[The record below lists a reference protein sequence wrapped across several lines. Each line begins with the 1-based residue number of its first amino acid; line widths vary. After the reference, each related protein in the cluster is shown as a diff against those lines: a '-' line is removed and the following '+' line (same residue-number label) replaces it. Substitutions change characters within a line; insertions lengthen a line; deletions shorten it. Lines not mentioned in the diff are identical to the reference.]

1 MENAKIE
8 YLKHF
13 KISNNFI
20 FYLHSVSDKESQKL
34 NYHYFNKNLPAD
46 VITVPL
52 YRNLEEINKLDKNE
66 NEILGDLFLNRNL
79 IKENAFKYKK
89 TLVEEFQLVL
99 IHGLLHLVG
108 FSHKEEDKL
117 TSDAFASVILK
128 HNNPCGASLSNSA
141 SQAFLNALE

>member
-20 FYLHSVSDKESQKL
+20 FYLHSVSDNDSQKL

-52 YRNLEEINKLDKNE
+52 YKNLKEINKLDKKE

-117 TSDAFASVILK
+117 KKIENQILK
-128 HNNPCGASLSNSA
+128 KVWVNVR
-141 SQAFLNALE
+141 

>member
-1 MENAKIE
+1 METAKIE
-8 YLKHF
+8 YLRHF

-117 TSDAFASVILK
+117 KKIENQILNK
-128 HNNPCGASLSNSA
+128 VWSNG
-141 SQAFLNALE
+141 Q

>member
-1 MENAKIE
+1 MKILYQGYFYQNEKVAMENAKIE

-34 NYHYFNKNLPAD
+34 NYHYFNKNLPTD

-117 TSDAFASVILK
+117 KKIENQILNK
-128 HNNPCGASLSNSA
+128 VWGNG
-141 SQAFLNALE
+141 Q

>member
-1 MENAKIE
+1 MENAKNE

-20 FYLHSVSDKESQKL
+20 FYLHSVSDFDSQKL

-52 YRNLEEINKLDKNE
+52 YRNLKEINKLDKKE

-79 IKENAFKYKK
+79 IKKNAFKYKK

-99 IHGLLHLVG
+99 IHGLLHLIG

-117 TSDAFASVILK
+117 KKIENQILK
-128 HNNPCGASLSNSA
+128 KVWVSV
-141 SQAFLNALE
+141 Q

>member
-1 MENAKIE
+1 MKILYQGYFYQNEKVAMENAKIE

-20 FYLHSVSDKESQKL
+20 FYLHSVSEKKSQSL
-34 NYHYFNKNLPAD
+34 NNFYFKKNLPTD

-52 YRNLEEINKLDKNE
+52 YENLEEINKLDKNE
-66 NEILGDLFLNRNL
+66 NEILGDLFLNRKL
-79 IKENAFKYKK
+79 IKENALKYKK

-117 TSDAFASVILK
+117 KKIENQILNK
-128 HNNPCGASLSNSA
+128 VWVNGK
-141 SQAFLNALE
+141 

>member
-1 MENAKIE
+1 METAKIE
-8 YLKHF
+8 YLRHF

-34 NYHYFNKNLPAD
+34 NYHYFNKYLPAD

-117 TSDAFASVILK
+117 KKIENQILSK
-128 HNNPCGASLSNSA
+128 VWGNG
-141 SQAFLNALE
+141 Q

>member
-1 MENAKIE
+1 MENAKNE

-20 FYLHSVSDKESQKL
+20 FYLHSVSDFDSQKL

-52 YRNLEEINKLDKNE
+52 YRNLKEINKLDKKE

-117 TSDAFASVILK
+117 KKIENQILK
-128 HNNPCGASLSNSA
+128 KVWVSV
-141 SQAFLNALE
+141 Q

>member
-1 MENAKIE
+1 MENAKNE

-20 FYLHSVSDKESQKL
+20 FYLHSVSDFDSQKL

-52 YRNLEEINKLDKNE
+52 YRNLKEINKLDKKE

-89 TLVEEFQLVL
+89 TLVEELQLVL

-117 TSDAFASVILK
+117 KKIENQILK
-128 HNNPCGASLSNSA
+128 KVWVNVR
-141 SQAFLNALE
+141 

>member
-1 MENAKIE
+1 LKILYKGYFYQNEKVAMENAKIE

-34 NYHYFNKNLPAD
+34 NYHYFNKNLPTD

-117 TSDAFASVILK
+117 KKIENQILNK
-128 HNNPCGASLSNSA
+128 VWGNG
-141 SQAFLNALE
+141 

>member
-1 MENAKIE
+1 LKILYQGYFYQNEKDAMENAKIE

-117 TSDAFASVILK
+117 KKIENQILNK
-128 HNNPCGASLSNSA
+128 VWGNG
-141 SQAFLNALE
+141 Q

>member
-1 MENAKIE
+1 METAKIE

-20 FYLHSVSDKESQKL
+20 FYLHSVSDKKSQKL

-117 TSDAFASVILK
+117 KKIENQILNK
-128 HNNPCGASLSNSA
+128 VWGNG
-141 SQAFLNALE
+141 Q

>member
-1 MENAKIE
+1 METAKIE

-66 NEILGDLFLNRNL
+66 NESLGDLFLNRNL

-117 TSDAFASVILK
+117 KKIENQILNK
-128 HNNPCGASLSNSA
+128 VWGNG
-141 SQAFLNALE
+141 Q

>member
-1 MENAKIE
+1 LKILYQGYFYQNEKVAMENAKIE

-20 FYLHSVSDKESQKL
+20 FYLHSVSDNDSQKL

-52 YRNLEEINKLDKNE
+52 YKNLKEINKLDKKE

-117 TSDAFASVILK
+117 KKIENQILK
-128 HNNPCGASLSNSA
+128 KVWVNVR
-141 SQAFLNALE
+141 

>member
-1 MENAKIE
+1 MKILYQGYFYQNEKVAMENAKNE

-20 FYLHSVSDKESQKL
+20 FYLHSVSDFDSQKL

-52 YRNLEEINKLDKNE
+52 YRNLKEINKLDKKE

-117 TSDAFASVILK
+117 KKIENQILK
-128 HNNPCGASLSNSA
+128 KVWVNVR
-141 SQAFLNALE
+141 

>member
-20 FYLHSVSDKESQKL
+20 FYLHSVSDKESQKF
-34 NYHYFNKNLPAD
+34 NYHYFNKNLPAY

-117 TSDAFASVILK
+117 KKIENQILNK
-128 HNNPCGASLSNSA
+128 VWGNG
-141 SQAFLNALE
+141 Q

>member
-1 MENAKIE
+1 METAKIE

-66 NEILGDLFLNRNL
+66 NEILGDLFLNTNL

-89 TLVEEFQLVL
+89 TLGEEFQLVL

-117 TSDAFASVILK
+117 KKIENQILNK
-128 HNNPCGASLSNSA
+128 VWGNG
-141 SQAFLNALE
+141 Q

>member
-1 MENAKIE
+1 MEKAKIE
-8 YLKHF
+8 YLKYF
-13 KISNNFI
+13 KISKNFI

-52 YRNLEEINKLDKNE
+52 YKSLEEINKLDNNE

-117 TSDAFASVILK
+117 KKIENQILSK
-128 HNNPCGASLSNSA
+128 VWSNG
-141 SQAFLNALE
+141 Q

>member
-1 MENAKIE
+1 MENAKNE
-8 YLKHF
+8 FLKHF
-13 KISNNFI
+13 NISNNFI
-20 FYLHSVSDKESQKL
+20 FYLHSISYKESQKL
-34 NYHYFNKNLPAD
+34 NYHYFNKYLPAD

-117 TSDAFASVILK
+117 KKIENQILNK
-128 HNNPCGASLSNSA
+128 VWGNG
-141 SQAFLNALE
+141 Q

>member
-66 NEILGDLFLNRNL
+66 NEIVGDLFLNRNL
-79 IKENAFKYKK
+79 IKENACKYKK

-117 TSDAFASVILK
+117 KKIENQILSK
-128 HNNPCGASLSNSA
+128 VWGNG
-141 SQAFLNALE
+141 Q

>member
-1 MENAKIE
+1 MEKAKIE

-20 FYLHSVSDKESQKL
+20 FYLHSVSDKKSQKL

-117 TSDAFASVILK
+117 KKIENQILNK
-128 HNNPCGASLSNSA
+128 VWGNG
-141 SQAFLNALE
+141 Q

>member
-1 MENAKIE
+1 METAKIQ

-117 TSDAFASVILK
+117 KKIENQILNK
-128 HNNPCGASLSNSA
+128 VWGNG
-141 SQAFLNALE
+141 Q